1 MVAVRSPRARA
12 AFTLI
17 ELLVVIAII
26 AILIGLLLP
35 AVQKVREAAARA
47 KCQNNLKQ
55 LGIAMHAYHDAQ
67 GRFPYLRSGGGTNR
81 HTWAFQLL
89 PYIEQANIHQAMTTP
104 IAGVSQTDKVNN
116 FSSNHATVNT
126 AIRATVSV
134 FLCPSRRGSGALTP
148 LTSGNT
154 ITGQPGDYAANSGDS
169 SAVPSTGFF
178 KVVNSNH
185 MLVSNRF
192 ADVTDGTSN
201 VVMLGEKHL
210 LPAGSPLVTGM
221 IGDGVADGIV
231 YSGGDNANY
240 HRRAGASN
248 PLAQSPQTPLN
259 MQFGSWHTGVVQFAV
274 GDGSVR
280 GFRVSVTTDT
290 LRFLAN
296 IQDGNP
302 VNAD

>member
-1 MVAVRSPRARA
+1 MSHVRSPRRG
-12 AFTLI
+12 FTLI

-55 LGIAMHAYHDAQ
+55 MGIAMHAYHDSV

-81 HTWAFQLL
+81 HTWAFLLL
-89 PYIEQANIHQAMTTP
+89 PYMEQSTITSAMTTP
-104 IAGVSQTDKVNN
+104 IAGVSMTDGVNN
-116 FSSNHATVNT
+116 FSSNHATVNA
-126 AIRATVSV
+126 AIQASVSV
-134 FLCPSRRGSGALTP
+134 FLCPSRRGAGDRTP

-185 MLVSNRF
+185 MLAFNRF

-201 VVMLGEKHL
+201 VFMLGEKHL
-210 LPAGSPLVTGM
+210 RPTGSPLTTGM
-221 IGDGVADGIV
+221 IGDGVADGII

-240 HRRAGASN
+240 HRRAGTSN
-248 PLAQSPQTPLN
+248 PLAQSPQTALN

-280 GFRVSVTTDT
+280 GLRVSVTTDT
-290 LRFLAN
+290 LRFLAH

-302 VNAD
+302 VNVD